1 MEILELEFSGVFG
14 NFGALEI
21 LETLDFLECLELF
34 EIPIIFFGMCKLS
47 CIFLEISTRA
57 CNAPKPNLGIS
68 RSHSLDSALFLPV
81 ILARLLLLVLKL
93 VVLLLLVLVLW

>member
-1 MEILELEFSGVFG
+1 MEILELEFSGIFG

-21 LETLDFLECLELF
+21 LDTLDFLECLELLKF
-34 EIPIIFFGMCKLS
+34 PLFFFGMCKLS
-47 CIFLEISTRA
+47 CNFLEISTRA

-81 ILARLLLLVLKL
+81 ILVRLLLLV
-93 VVLLLLVLVLW
+93 